1 MKSEIEGEGDCWSKR
16 IYSKMQNDTIITS
29 VAAAAKTYDKSEI
42 TSTMKQTIKRGN
54 EKIGKKKQTMALSSS
69 TITKTCSGGTCSSCG
84 GEGGSAGDGDGGYNN
99 AGQEANNNK
108 DVKVDEEPNRC
119 QGEKKK
125 GGRCSRKAKKGKYCE
140 THATERREMERRMEG
155 GVYVY
160 RSKEMLLYDVEEL
173 MRMSVV

>member
-1 MKSEIEGEGDCWSKR
+1 MKR
-16 IYSKMQNDTIITS
+16 IYSKMQNDTITS

-54 EKIGKKKQTMALSSS
+54 EKIGKKKQTMALSLS
-69 TITKTCSGGTCSSCG
+69 TITKTCSGGTGSICG
-84 GEGGSAGDGDGGYNN
+84 GHVDGGYNSV
-99 AGQEANNNK
+99 GQEAIE
-108 DVKVDEEPNRC
+108 DIKVDEEPSRC

-160 RSKEMLLYDVEEL
+160 RSKEELYDVEEL
-173 MRMSVV
+173 MRKGVV